1 MFAVP
6 ATVVEMSRVRL
17 GELLM
22 SRGWCTREQ
31 LSAAWEQKVLFGDR
45 LGTNLL
51 AAGAV
56 DEHTL
61 VLALGEQHHV
71 HGVHGGG
78 LRIDPLAVS
87 LVPAR
92 VAVKRQMLPHHVV
105 DGTLY
110 LLMVDPTNLRALD
123 EARSASLLK
132 VRPVVVCEAR
142 MWSLLALHHGART
155 PMRPNPLDTAH
166 RPRSSSSSQ
175 ATLSAV
181 PLSALPLPS
190 QQEGMP
196 LGVSSPAA
204 PVEDLVSEADFHE
217 LYARLA
223 KSPVNLGFGDPGLVE
238 VVADDVDDRD
248 LPALLPLPAEGVAWD
263 APALVARVQALGLPE
278 IDVDEVIDHVL
289 EAVEPVVEPA
299 AGEFF
304 NIPKTQEFQPPD
316 RTPLSFCEAVELLKG
331 ATSRDDIGN
340 IVLRAAHQQFARA
353 ALLTV
358 YPQAFVGWQGVGEA
372 FDTIEHVVVPRDVQ
386 SVFQLV
392 ADTRAHYLGPLQ
404 RFPAHGAWVKATG
417 RRLPRSL
424 LVVPVL
430 VRGRAVNL
438 LVADNGHE
446 QHASVDVGELL
457 ILAQHIAA
465 SYEGLINKG

>member
-1 MFAVP
+1 M
-6 ATVVEMSRVRL
+6 TRVRL
-17 GELLM
+17 GELLL

-56 DEHTL
+56 DEATL
-61 VLALGEQHHV
+61 VQALGEQHGV

-92 VAVKRQMLPHHVV
+92 AAIKRQMLPHHVV
-105 DGTLY
+105 QGTLY

-123 EARSASLLK
+123 EARFASHLK

-142 MWSLLALHHGART
+142 MWSLMALHHGART
-155 PMRPNPLDTAH
+155 PMRPNPLDTLR
-166 RPRSSSSSQ
+166 RPRSSSTH
-175 ATLSAV
+175 AALSTV

-190 QQEGMP
+190 QQEKAP
-196 LGVSSPAA
+196 LAFATDIAHKA
-204 PVEDLVSEADFHE
+204 PVEDLVSEADFNE

-223 KSPVNLGFGDPGLVE
+223 KSPVDLGFGNNTLVE
-238 VVADDVDDRD
+238 VVADDVDDGE
-248 LPALLPLPAEGVAWD
+248 LPALLPLPAEGAAWD
-263 APALVARVQALGLPE
+263 APALVARVRALGLAE
-278 IDVDEVIDHVL
+278 IDVDDVLDLGL
-289 EAVEPVVEPA
+289 EAVVEPA
-299 AGEFF
+299 VEPAANEFAS
-304 NIPKTQEFQPPD
+304 IPKTQEFSPPPD
-316 RTPLSFCEAVELLKG
+316 RTPLSFGEAVELLKD
-331 ATSRDDIGN
+331 ATSRDDIAN
-340 IVLRAAHQQFARA
+340 IVLRAAHKQFARA
-353 ALLTV
+353 ALLAV
-358 YPQAFVGWQGVGEA
+358 YPQAFIGWQGVGEG
-372 FDTIEHVVVPRDVQ
+372 FDAIENVVVPRDVQ

-392 ADTRAHYLGPLQ
+392 ADTRAHYVGPLQ

-446 QHASVDVGELL
+446 QHATVDVGELL
-457 ILAQHIAA
+457 ILAQQIAA